1 MRKGCIDL
9 TTLTNISIKEE
20 VAAGAE
26 KVIALRRY
34 FHQHPEPS
42 LKEYETIKRIKE
54 ELTTLNIPYEAV
66 GETGAIGTIQ
76 GQKGPGKTILLR
88 ADIDALE
95 LEDAKNVDYKSKY
108 PGVHHACGHDGHI
121 SALLGAAK
129 ILKAHE
135 DKFSGT
141 IKLAFQ
147 QAEEIGAGARQFVE
161 GRFMEDVDEVFGLH
175 LDSSV
180 PVGKIVAVPG
190 ATNASCDIF
199 KIKVHGKSAHAA
211 RPDQGVD
218 ALLAAAAI
226 TVELQS
232 IVGRE
237 VSPLDNV
244 VVAVGVLNAG
254 TRYNIV
260 ANQAELEGT
269 VRTFSHETR
278 AFVLEAVKRIAQ
290 NIAQSH
296 RCTIEFEN
304 YDAAAPLI
312 NDTEPAKRA
321 GKLAADIVGEKN
333 VVTDLPKSLGA
344 DDFADF
350 LAEAPGVYARVGTRN
365 LEDKDTW
372 YGHHHENFDIDE
384 SSLAYATEIHVRY
397 ALDFL
402 S

>member
-1 MRKGCIDL
+1 MS
-9 TTLTNISIKEE
+9 TTLTGSSIKAQVLEGAEE
-20 VAAGAE
+20 VIG
-26 KVIALRRY
+26 LRRY
-34 FHQHPEPS
+34 FHQYPEAS
-42 LKEYETIKRIKE
+42 LKEYETIKRIKQ
-54 ELTTLNIPYEAV
+54 ELDKLAIPYESV
-66 GETGAIGTIQ
+66 GETGAIGTIK
-76 GQKGPGKTILLR
+76 GKKGPGKTVLLR

-95 LEDAKNVDYKSKY
+95 LEDAKDKPYKSRN
-108 PGVHHACGHDGHI
+108 PGLHHACGHDGHTA
-121 SALLGAAK
+121 ALLGAAK
-129 ILKAHE
+129 ILKRQE
-135 DKFSGT
+135 DQFTGT

-147 QAEEIGAGARQFVE
+147 QAEEIGAGARQFVKGGFVE
-161 GRFMEDVDEVFGLH
+161 GVDQVFGLH

-180 PVGKIVAVPG
+180 PVGKIVSVPG

-211 RPDQGVD
+211 QPDKGID

-260 ANQAELEGT
+260 ANQAVLEGT

-278 AFVLEAVKRIAQ
+278 EHVLAAVKRVAESV
-290 NIAQSH
+290 AESH
-296 RCTIEFEN
+296 RATVEFEN

-312 NDTEPAKRA
+312 NAEEPSNRA
-321 GKLAADIVGEKN
+321 ARIAEEIVGEDN
-333 VVTDLPKSLGA
+333 VIRSQPKSLGA

-350 LAEAPGVYARVGTRN
+350 LSKAPGVYARVGTRD
-365 LEDKDTW
+365 LDDSDTW
-372 YGHHHENFDIDE
+372 YGHHHEKFDIAE
-384 SSLAYATEIHVRY
+384 EGLVYATELHVRY
-397 ALDFL
+397 ALDYL
-402 S
+402 KD

>member
-1 MRKGCIDL
+1 MTTTIDIRK
-9 TTLTNISIKEE
+9 E
-20 VAAGAE
+20 VAAGAAE
-26 KVIALRRY
+26 VVEWRRY

-42 LKEYETIKRIKE
+42 LKEYETIKKIKE
-54 ELTTLNIPYEAV
+54 ELTKLDIPFEAV

-76 GQKGPGKTILLR
+76 GKKGPGKTVLLR

-95 LEDAKNVDYKSKY
+95 LEDAKDKPYKSKY
-108 PGVHHACGHDGHI
+108 PGLHHACGHDGHI

-135 DKFSGT
+135 DQFAGT

-147 QAEEIGAGARQFVE
+147 QAEEIGAGARQFVQGGFVE
-161 GRFMEDVDEVFGLH
+161 GVDQVFGLH
-175 LDSSV
+175 LDSSI
-180 PVGKIVAVPG
+180 PVGQIASPTG

-199 KIKVHGKSAHAA
+199 KITVHGKSAHAA
-211 RPDQGVD
+211 NPHEGID

-260 ANQAELEGT
+260 ANHAELEGT

-278 AFVLEAVKRIAQ
+278 AFVLAAVERIARDVA
-290 NIAQSH
+290 NSH

-312 NDTEPAKRA
+312 NDAEPAQRA
-321 GKLAADIVGEKN
+321 AKVAADIVGAEN
-333 VVTDLPKSLGA
+333 VITDLPKSLGA

-350 LAEAPGVYARVGTRN
+350 LAVAPGVYARVGTRN
-365 LEDKDTW
+365 LEDQDTW
-372 YGHHHENFDIDE
+372 YGHHHEMFDIDE
-384 SSLAYATEIHVRY
+384 RGLAHATELHVRY
-397 ALDFL
+397 ALDYL
-402 S
+402 SE

>member
-1 MRKGCIDL
+1 M
-9 TTLTNISIKEE
+9 TNTLTELSIKEE
-20 VAAGAE
+20 VKAGAE
-26 KVIALRRY
+26 EVIALRRY

-54 ELTTLNIPYEAV
+54 ELDKLDIPYESV
-66 GETGAIGTIQ
+66 GETGAIGTIE
-76 GQKGPGKTILLR
+76 GKRGSGKTILLR

-95 LEDAKNVDYKSKY
+95 LEDAKDVPYKSKKD
-108 PGVHHACGHDGHI
+108 GLHHACGHDGHT

-129 ILKAHE
+129 ILKKHE

-147 QAEEIGAGARQFVE
+147 QAEEIGAGARQFVQGGFVE
-161 GRFMEDVDEVFGLH
+161 GVDQVFGLH

-180 PVGKIVAVPG
+180 PVGKLVSVAG

-199 KIKVHGKSAHAA
+199 KIHVHGKSAHAA
-211 RPDQGVD
+211 RPDQGID
-218 ALLAAAAI
+218 ALLAASAI

-237 VSPLDNV
+237 VNPLDNV

-260 ANQAELEGT
+260 ANHAYLEGT

-278 AFVLEAVKRIAQ
+278 AFVLEAVERVARRV
-290 NIAQSH
+290 AESH

-312 NDTEPAKRA
+312 NHEEPARRA
-321 GKLAADIVGEKN
+321 AELAAEIVGEQN
-333 VVTDLPKSLGA
+333 VIRNQPKSLGA

-350 LAEAPGVYARVGTRN
+350 LAKAPGVYARVGTRN
-365 LEDKDTW
+365 LEDENTW
-372 YGHHHENFDIDE
+372 YGHHHEKFDIDE
-384 SSLAYATEIHVRY
+384 RGLAYATELHVRY
-397 ALDFL
+397 ALDYL
-402 S
+402 GN

>member
-1 MRKGCIDL
+1 M
-9 TTLTNISIKEE
+9 TTLTDFSIKEE
-20 VAAGAE
+20 VAKGVE
-26 KVIALRRY
+26 DVIQLRRY

-42 LKEYETIKRIKE
+42 LKEFETIKRIKE
-54 ELTTLNIPYEAV
+54 ELTKLEIPFKPV
-66 GETGAIGTIQ
+66 GETGAIGTIEGKQ
-76 GQKGPGKTILLR
+76 GSGKTILLR

-95 LEDAKNVDYKSKY
+95 LEDAKDVEYKSKY
-108 PGVHHACGHDGHI
+108 PGLHHACGHDGHT

-129 ILKAHE
+129 ILKEHQ

-161 GRFMEDVDEVFGLH
+161 AGFVEEVDEVFGLH

-180 PVGKIVAVPG
+180 PVGKIVSTAGP
-190 ATNASCDIF
+190 ANASCDIF
-199 KIKVHGKSAHAA
+199 KIKVYGKSAHAA

-226 TVELQS
+226 TTELQS

-237 VSPLDNV
+237 VSPLDHV
-244 VVAVGVLNAG
+244 VVGVGKLNAG
-254 TRYNIV
+254 SRYNIV
-260 ANQAELEGT
+260 AKDAELEGT

-278 AFVLEAVKRIAQ
+278 AFVLGAVERIAKD
-290 NIAQSH
+290 IAQSH
-296 RCTIEFEN
+296 RCTVEFEN

-312 NDTEPAKRA
+312 NDEEPAARGA
-321 GKLAADIVGEKN
+321 RLAAEIVGEDN
-333 VVTDLPKSLGA
+333 VITDHPKSLGA

-365 LEDKDTW
+365 LEDKETW

-384 SSLAYATEIHVRY
+384 RGLAYATEIHVRY

-402 S
+402 K

>member
-1 MRKGCIDL
+1 M
-9 TTLTNISIKEE
+9 KEF
-20 VAAGAE
+20 
-26 KVIALRRY
+26 K
-34 FHQHPEPS
+34 
-42 LKEYETIKRIKE
+42 TIKRIKQ
-54 ELTTLNIPYEAV
+54 ELEKLDIPFEAV
-66 GETGAIGTIQ
+66 GETGAIGEIN
-76 GQKGPGKTILLR
+76 GQRGKGKTILLR

-95 LEDAKNVDYKSKY
+95 LEDAKDKPYKSKN
-108 PGVHHACGHDGHI
+108 PGLHHACGHDGHTA
-121 SALLGAAK
+121 ALLGAAK
-129 ILKAHE
+129 VLKKNA

-141 IKLAFQ
+141 IKVAFQ
-147 QAEEIGAGARQFVE
+147 QAEEIGAGARQFVQGGHVE
-161 GRFMEDVDEVFGLH
+161 GVDQVFGIH

-180 PVGKIVAVPG
+180 PVGKIVSVPG

-211 RPDQGVD
+211 QPHNGVD

-226 TVELQS
+226 TVDLQS

-260 ANQAELEGT
+260 ANQATLEGT

-278 AFVLEAVKRIAQ
+278 DKVLKAVERIATSVGE
-290 NIAQSH
+290 SH
-296 RCTIEFEN
+296 RATVEFEN

-312 NDTEPAKRA
+312 NADGPAERA
-321 GKLAADIVGEKN
+321 AQVGAAIVGLEN
-333 VVTDLPKSLGA
+333 VISTQPKSLGA

-365 LEDKDTW
+365 LKDSDTW

-384 SSLAYATEIHVRY
+384 RGLKVATELHVCY

-402 S
+402 NSN

>member
-1 MRKGCIDL
+1 M
-9 TTLTNISIKEE
+9 TTLTDFSIPEE
-20 VAAGAE
+20 VKAGADE
-26 KVIALRRY
+26 VVKLRRY

-54 ELTTLNIPYEAV
+54 ELTLLAIPYETV
-66 GETGAIGTIQ
+66 GETGALGTIE
-76 GQKGPGKTILLR
+76 GERGPGRTILLR

-95 LEDAKNVDYKSKY
+95 LEDAKDVDYKSKT
-108 PGVHHACGHDGHI
+108 PGLHHACGHDGHT

-129 ILKAHE
+129 ILKKHA
-135 DKFSGT
+135 DKFAGT

-161 GRFMEDVDEVFGLH
+161 GGFVEDVDEVFGLH

-180 PVGKIVAVPG
+180 PVGKIVSTPG

-244 VVAVGVLNAG
+244 VVGVGKLNAG
-254 TRYNIV
+254 SRYNIV

-278 AFVLEAVKRIAQ
+278 AFVLGAVERIARD
-290 NIAQSH
+290 IAQSH

-312 NDTEPAKRA
+312 NDREPAARA
-321 GKLAADIVGEKN
+321 AKLAEEIVGTEN
-333 VVTDLPKSLGA
+333 VITDLPKSLGA

-350 LAEAPGVYARVGTRN
+350 LAEVPGVYARVGTRN
-365 LEDKDTW
+365 LEDKGTW
-372 YGHHHENFDIDE
+372 YGHHHEKFDIDE
-384 SSLAYATEIHVRY
+384 RGLAYATEIHVRY

-402 S
+402 TN

>member
-1 MRKGCIDL
+1 MT
-9 TTLTNISIKEE
+9 TTLTETSLKAQVLE
-20 VAAGAE
+20 GAE
-26 KVIALRRY
+26 EVIALRRY
-34 FHQHPEPS
+34 FHQYPEAS
-42 LKEYETIKRIKE
+42 LKEFETIKKIKQ
-54 ELTTLNIPYEAV
+54 ELDKLAISYEQV

-76 GQKGPGKTILLR
+76 GKKGPGKTVLLR

-95 LEDAKNVDYKSKY
+95 LEDAKDKEYKSKN
-108 PGVHHACGHDGHI
+108 PGLHHACGHDGHTA
-121 SALLGAAK
+121 ALLGAAK
-129 ILKAHE
+129 ILKAQE
-135 DKFSGT
+135 NQFAGT

-147 QAEEIGAGARQFVE
+147 QAEEIGAGARQFVKGGFVE
-161 GRFMEDVDEVFGLH
+161 GVDQVFGLH

-180 PVGKIVAVPG
+180 PVGKIASVPG

-211 RPDQGVD
+211 QPDKGID

-260 ANQAELEGT
+260 ANQAVLEGT

-278 AFVLEAVKRIAQ
+278 EQVLKAVKRVAERV
-290 NIAQSH
+290 AESH
-296 RCTIEFEN
+296 RATVEFEN

-312 NDTEPAKRA
+312 NAEEPSNRA
-321 GKLAADIVGEKN
+321 ARIAEEIVGEDN
-333 VVTDLPKSLGA
+333 VIRNQPKSLGA

-350 LAEAPGVYARVGTRN
+350 LAEAPGVYARVGTRD
-365 LEDKDTW
+365 LDDSDTW
-372 YGHHHENFDIDE
+372 YGHHHEKFDIAE
-384 SSLAYATEIHVRY
+384 EGLVYATELHVRY
-397 ALDFL
+397 ALDYL
-402 S
+402 KN